1 MHAYRRAPMFMQ
13 QKQCNNFISYT
24 VTLYRCFATILRTY
38 GAFFEC
44 RVSCFSRFV
53 PHSQLVFAFSHAH
66 ASCEHTYLHKNIN
79 AYFYH
84 LHAYFSVTLYIF
96 VHLRCTLFIKK
107 YVYACL
113 HIIYPV
119 ILPLAVHFA
128 LFSFVPFHIAI
139 RSFSVLST
147 QYNFYFFL
155 LFPFCCCA

>member
-1 MHAYRRAPMFMQ
+1 MHAYTRAPMFIQ

-44 RVSCFSRFV
+44 RVSCFSRLV
-53 PHSQLVFAFSHAH
+53 PHSQLVFAFSRAH
-66 ASCEHTYLHKNIN
+66 ASCEHTYLHKNMN

-113 HIIYPV
+113 HISRYFATCCSFRFIFFRSISHRYSL
-119 ILPLAVHFA
+119 ILR
-128 LFSFVPFHIAI
+128 FVNSI
-139 RSFSVLST
+139 
-147 QYNFYFFL
+147 
-155 LFPFCCCA
+155 